1 MSFCT
6 ACGAKAV
13 PAGNF
18 CSSCGASLN
27 ADTPISDQRF
37 GMYERATLGVAPEV
51 SAEFFV
57 GIIADFCSRKWARW
71 NEKVAFIEQTYG
83 NTSPLM
89 AGVEEPGLPSEEE
102 LDLLLADLAT
112 IHSYDKVRL
121 VELHNF
127 CVSALRAECLKDI
140 KKAET
145 IKVRSDLVLPRD
157 WHVHYE
163 NLYQA
168 QLPQLILAVVQHAF
182 VGNPLDGEL
191 YEWSNRTSIFGGAKP
206 GNKTK
211 LAGAAAIG
219 AAAAFLLGS

>member
-13 PAGNF
+13 PGGNF
-18 CSSCGASLN
+18 CSSCGLPLN
-27 ADTPISDQRF
+27 ANASSSSQPV
-37 GMYERATLGVAPEV
+37 GMYERTSLGVDPEV
-51 SAEFFV
+51 SAEFFF
-57 GIIADFCSRKWARW
+57 GIISDFCSRRWARW
-71 NEKVAFIEQTYG
+71 KQKVAYIEETYG

-89 AGVEEPGLPSEEE
+89 AEVDAPGLPSDEE
-102 LDLLLADLAT
+102 LDLLLEDLAK
-112 IHSYDKVRL
+112 IQSYDKARL

-127 CVSALRAECLKDI
+127 SVSVLRAECLKDI
-140 KKAET
+140 KKYET
-145 IKVRSDLVLPRD
+145 VKVRSDLVLPRD
-157 WHVHYE
+157 WHTHYE

-168 QLPQLILAVVQHAF
+168 QLPKLILAVVQHAF

-191 YEWSNRTSIFGGAKP
+191 YEWSNRLSIFGGAKP